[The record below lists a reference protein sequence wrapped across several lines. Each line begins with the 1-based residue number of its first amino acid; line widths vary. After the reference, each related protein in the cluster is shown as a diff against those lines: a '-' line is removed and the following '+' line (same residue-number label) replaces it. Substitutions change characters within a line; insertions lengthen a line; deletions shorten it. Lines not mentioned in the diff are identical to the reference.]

1 MSEFKERYVMFF
13 QNIENVLRE
22 IASGMSGVGGG
33 VILVCAVLFGCGTM
47 FLDESNETFRKAK
60 SWLVKAIVVGVFIFG
75 AGTIVGFI
83 QSLMSSSG
91 FGM

>member
-1 MSEFKERYVMFF
+1 
-13 QNIENVLRE
+13 
-22 IASGMSGVGGG
+22 
-33 VILVCAVLFGCGTM
+33 M

-91 FGM
+91 FGI